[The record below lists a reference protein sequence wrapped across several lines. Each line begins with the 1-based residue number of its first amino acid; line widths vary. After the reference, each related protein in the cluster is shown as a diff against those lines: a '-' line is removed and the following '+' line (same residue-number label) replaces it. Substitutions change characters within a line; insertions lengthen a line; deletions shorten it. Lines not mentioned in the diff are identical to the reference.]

1 MATLGGWLYTLRTLL
16 RRRTSDRDTADEIA
30 FHVER
35 ETLRLMDQ
43 GVEPHDAHRR
53 ALARFGGTTRWREE
67 TADARPG
74 QFLESAWRD
83 AVLAARSLIGRP
95 AFTFPAVLTL
105 ALGIGANTAVFSVV
119 RATVLA
125 PLPYKEPGRLAAIWQ
140 TVGPAELVYLQQNA
154 RGFEDIAAWSPGW
167 GYSMV
172 GIGEPMQVDVA
183 RTSTNFFRTLG
194 VAPAI
199 GRGFADDESAPG
211 RNAVVVLS
219 HELWVERFGSD
230 PTVTGRVISMNG
242 LPHRIVG
249 VAPAGFEAF
258 QPGVQAWIPLEINSA
273 SPFYRSSVALAF
285 GRMRPG
291 VSFAQAQ
298 QELAAFIPRLRDL
311 LERPRDYGAGFE
323 VNPLHDAVVGERK
336 QSLFVLFG
344 AACFIV
350 LIAGTNYGNLLLLRV
365 GSRRREVSVR
375 TALGASRSRI
385 ARQFLVESLVLSLG
399 GGALGV
405 VVGAAGVRALR
416 VLLPQDL
423 PRLASVTVDS
433 GLIAA
438 CAALAVL
445 IGLICGVAPA
455 LLVTRSA
462 QHDALREAGGIAR
475 GGGTSGGRLRGA
487 MVVVEFASALVLLV
501 GAGLMLQTAWRM
513 HRIDP
518 GFSAEGVLTFRL
530 QPEGSRLS
538 AETARVAYF
547 DQLLEQIGALAGVQN
562 VGTSQHL
569 PLTGFNWGANIAI
582 EDHPTEP
589 GARPPRVI
597 WRIVNGEY
605 FDAMQIPLRRGRVF
619 GVHDDSGAAPTVV
632 INETMARRF
641 WPAGDPIGK
650 RIRFGADTNPWSTIV
665 GVVGDVRFNTLSAP
679 AEFEVYRPLAQVW
692 QSSAHFVVRTTGD
705 PMRMMPPIRR
715 IIRQHDGTVPISAVR
730 PMQAIVTQ
738 SLGQTNM
745 VVALLLAF
753 AALGVALGGV
763 GIYGVISYDVAQR
776 TREIGIRS
784 ALGAADSSILG
795 LVLRRASAL
804 ALAGVAIGAG
814 AAAVAARALQSLV
827 FGVEVRDPLTY
838 VALSVLLLLVALMA
852 AFIPARRAVRVD
864 PVLALRSD

>member
-95 AFTFPAVLTL
+95 AFTFPALLTL

-547 DQLLEQIGALAGVQN
+547 DQLLEQIGALPGVQN

-619 GVHDDSGAAPTVV
+619 GVHDDSGAALTVV

-665 GVVGDVRFNTLSAP
+665 GVVGDVRFNALSAP

-753 AALGVALGGV
+753 AAVGVALGGV